1 MPKFNRLFASLLVL
15 STTTISIACSSDD
28 KNIKTNT
35 TMLKGEVKMSDNFL
49 TDTSKPIVNTFKGK
63 LIDEYTKLPIDIAT
77 ITIANTNISSSSDEN
92 GAFNFLIP
100 DSLMTDTLV
109 FNIES
114 IGYENLTY
122 TVQKNELNQD
132 FIIRMKEL
140 EEMVLGMMIV
150 R

>member
-1 MPKFNRLFASLLVL
+1 VL
-15 STTTISIACSSDD
+15 STATISIACSSDD

-35 TMLKGEVKMSDNFL
+35 SMLKGEVKMSDNFL

-77 ITIANTNISSSSDEN
+77 ITIANTNVSFISDEN
-92 GAFNFLIP
+92 GAFNLMIP

-109 FNIES
+109 FNIKK
-114 IGYENLTY
+114 IGYKSLTY